1 MEKLDR
7 RSIMVIL
14 NPTSG
19 GEDHKK
25 IMGELLY
32 KLKNYYKD
40 IVFKITEKQHDATKF
55 AQSACDRKFHS
66 ICVIG
71 GDGTLN
77 EVITGIAPNEYR
89 PKLMIIPGGT
99 VNCLARVLEIP
110 MGPMPTSAVMAIDL
124 ERTIKVDIGKV
135 GDKYFTYMLSIGP
148 VSEAIHESTTESK
161 LKFGPMAY
169 FIESTRK
176 LREDSMKNVRVITDE
191 GEFEGM
197 VDHVIVSLTNKF
209 GKFEFSKEKLD
220 IDDGYANVFITTED
234 DLLSRMSL
242 IGDAIWSRLE
252 ENEAIKYFRTKK
264 VRIESVDGDKIAS
277 DIDGDKGDYL
287 PVEAEILK
295 QHIEVFLPK
304 EK

>member
-14 NPTSG
+14 NPTAG

-32 KLKNYYKD
+32 KLKDYYKD

-71 GDGTLN
+71 GDGT
-77 EVITGIAPNEYR
+77 
-89 PKLMIIPGGT
+89 

-110 MGPMPTSAVMAIDL
+110 MGPLPTSAVMAIDL

-169 FIESTRK
+169 FIESTKK

>member
-1 MEKLDR
+1 
-7 RSIMVIL
+7 
-14 NPTSG
+14 
-19 GEDHKK
+19 
-25 IMGELLY
+25 
-32 KLKNYYKD
+32 
-40 IVFKITEKQHDATKF
+40 
-55 AQSACDRKFHS
+55 
-66 ICVIG
+66 
-71 GDGTLN
+71 
-77 EVITGIAPNEYR
+77 
-89 PKLMIIPGGT
+89 
-99 VNCLARVLEIP
+99 
-110 MGPMPTSAVMAIDL
+110 
-124 ERTIKVDIGKV
+124 
-135 GDKYFTYMLSIGP
+135 
-148 VSEAIHESTTESK
+148 
-161 LKFGPMAY
+161 
-169 FIESTRK
+169 
-176 LREDSMKNVRVITDE
+176 MKNVRVITDE

>member
-1 MEKLDR
+1 
-7 RSIMVIL
+7 
-14 NPTSG
+14 
-19 GEDHKK
+19 
-25 IMGELLY
+25 
-32 KLKNYYKD
+32 
-40 IVFKITEKQHDATKF
+40 
-55 AQSACDRKFHS
+55 
-66 ICVIG
+66 
-71 GDGTLN
+71 
-77 EVITGIAPNEYR
+77 
-89 PKLMIIPGGT
+89 
-99 VNCLARVLEIP
+99 
-110 MGPMPTSAVMAIDL
+110 
-124 ERTIKVDIGKV
+124 
-135 GDKYFTYMLSIGP
+135 
-148 VSEAIHESTTESK
+148 
-161 LKFGPMAY
+161 
-169 FIESTRK
+169 
-176 LREDSMKNVRVITDE
+176 
-191 GEFEGM
+191 M

-264 VRIESVDGDKIAS
+264 GRIESVDGDKIAS

>member
-1 MEKLDR
+1 MEEER
-7 RSIMVIL
+7 QSIMVIL
-14 NPTSG
+14 NPVSG

-25 IMGELLY
+25 IMGDLLY
-32 KLKNYYKD
+32 KLKDRYKD
-40 IVFKITEKQHDATKF
+40 ILFKITEKPHDATEF
-55 AQSACDRKFHS
+55 AQSACDRKLDAV
-66 ICVIG
+66 CVVG

-110 MGPMPTSAVMAIDL
+110 MGPLFNTAVSSIDL
-124 ERTIKVDIGKV
+124 DRTMKVDIGKV
-135 GDKYFTYMLSIGP
+135 GDKYFSYMLSIGP
-148 VSEAIHESTTESK
+148 VAEAIHESTSESK
-161 LKFGPMAY
+161 FKFGPMAY

-176 LREDSMKNVRVITDE
+176 LSTEKMKNVRVITDE
-191 GEFEGM
+191 GEFEGK
-197 VDHVIVSLTNKF
+197 VDHVVVCLTNKF

-234 DLLSRMSL
+234 DLLSRLSL
-242 IGDAIWSRLE
+242 IGDALWSRIE

-264 VRIESVDGDKIAS
+264 VRIESLDGEQIIS
-277 DIDGDKGDYL
+277 DVDGDKGDYL